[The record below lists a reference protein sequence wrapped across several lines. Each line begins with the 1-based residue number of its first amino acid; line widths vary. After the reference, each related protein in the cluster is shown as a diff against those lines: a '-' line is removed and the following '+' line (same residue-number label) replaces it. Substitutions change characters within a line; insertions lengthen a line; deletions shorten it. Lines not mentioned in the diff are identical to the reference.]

1 MIFLAILVLLISLV
15 IAGVAAY
22 FSIIGLALLFVG
34 SGQSIIIMGSALE
47 VGKLVV
53 VSFLHQYWEK
63 LGFLL
68 KSYLILATIFLMGI
82 TSVGIYGY
90 LSNGYNATSNKVKEI
105 ERQVAFNNNQIEEL
119 QKDNNRLN
127 SFEFKT
133 TNDQLTSNK
142 DKFAAQQ
149 LELIKQ
155 KENRIA
161 AERNTAEQEKKK
173 IIEEQNNAKAILDAE
188 INKEIEQIKIYN
200 ARLEILDKEIQTW
213 LDQGT
218 GGLFKA
224 NGIEKAR
231 QVKQLQEKERAQI
244 DEQIKNK
251 QTNIE
256 KLRAEYSNRIQNLVK
271 ISENVTN
278 TLNSTIK
285 QFELDITKDKQAIE
299 EYQTKIDKLV
309 AEQETL
315 KETKQKEAKDKVKI
329 NEADIEKLRSD
340 NNTLQGKIFET
351 DVGTFKFVAKSL
363 GIELDQAVN
372 WFIWAIMFVFDP
384 LAVSLVICFNFLIKH
399 RKPKEK
405 TFQIKPTTTPAP
417 TATLIPTLTPTPTS
431 TLIPVLVEPQE
442 QFMASNT
449 SSEIISGKKKIK
461 QPIVLEG
468 EAKRIADILEAQR
481 EEKLE
486 REARKQT
493 EK

>member
-53 VSFLHQYWEK
+53 VSFLHHYWEK
-63 LGFLL
+63 LGILL

-127 SFEFKT
+127 LFEFKT
-133 TNDQLTSNK
+133 TNDLLTNNK
-142 DKFAAQQ
+142 DKFVTQQ

-155 KENRIA
+155 KESRIA

-173 IIEEQNNAKAILDAE
+173 IIEEQNNAKVILDAE

-244 DEQIKNK
+244 DEQIKIK

-256 KLRAEYSNRIQNLVK
+256 KLRAEYNTRIQDLVK
-271 ISENVTN
+271 ISEKVTS

-299 EYQTKIDKLV
+299 EYQIKTDKLV
-309 AEQETL
+309 AEQETI
-315 KETKQKEAKDKVKI
+315 KEAKQKEAKDKVKI
-329 NEADIEKLRSD
+329 NETDIEKLRSA

-399 RKPKEK
+399 RKPKE
-405 TFQIKPTTTPAP
+405 TPFQLKPTITPTP
-417 TATLIPTLTPTPTS
+417 TATLIPTLTPTP
-431 TLIPVLVEPQE
+431 IPTLVEPQE

-461 QPIVLEG
+461 QPVVYEG

-481 EEKLE
+481 QEKLE

>member
-1 MIFLAILVLLISLV
+1 MLFLAILILITSLV

-47 VGKLVV
+47 VGKLIV

-68 KSYLILATIFLMGI
+68 KTYLILATIFLMGI

-90 LSNGYNATSNKVKEI
+90 LSNGYSATSNKVKEI
-105 ERQVAFNNNQIEEL
+105 ERQVAFNNNQIEQL
-119 QKDNNRLN
+119 QKDNTRLN
-127 SFEFKT
+127 LFEFKT
-133 TNDQLTSNK
+133 NNELLTANK

-155 KENRIA
+155 KESRIA

-173 IIEEQNNAKAILDAE
+173 IIEEQNNAKVILDTE
-188 INKEIEQIKIYN
+188 INKELEQIKIYN
-200 ARLEILDKEIQTW
+200 SRLEILDKEIQTW

-231 QVKQLQEKERAQI
+231 QVKQLQEKERVQI
-244 DEQIKNK
+244 DDQIKSK

-256 KLRAEYSNRIQNLVK
+256 KLRTDYNKRIQDLVK
-271 ISENVTN
+271 ISENVTS

-285 QFELDITKDKQAIE
+285 QFEVDITKDKQAIE
-299 EYQTKIDKLV
+299 EYQIKTDKLL

-315 KETKQKEAKDKVKI
+315 KETKQKEAKDKVKT
-329 NEADIEKLRSD
+329 NETDIEKLRSA

-363 GIELDQAVN
+363 GVELDQAVN
-372 WFIWAIMFVFDP
+372 WFIWIIMFVFDP

-399 RKPKEK
+399 KKPQEK
-405 TFQIKPTTTPAP
+405 SLQINPTN
-417 TATLIPTLTPTPTS
+417 TPTPTPELTA
-431 TLIPVLVEPQE
+431 TLNPTLMPTPTPTLVELQE
-442 QFMASNT
+442 QFMATNT
-449 SSEIISGKKKIK
+449 SSEVISGKKKIK
-461 QPIVLEG
+461 QPIVLDG

-481 EEKLE
+481 QEKLE
-486 REARKQT
+486 REAKKQI

>member
-1 MIFLAILVLLISLV
+1 MIPELCFWCKSKLTVV
-15 IAGVAAY
+15 
-22 FSIIGLALLFVG
+22 GLGA
-34 SGQSIIIMGSALE
+34 
-47 VGKLVV
+47 
-53 VSFLHQYWEK
+53 
-63 LGFLL
+63 
-68 KSYLILATIFLMGI
+68 
-82 TSVGIYGY
+82 
-90 LSNGYNATSNKVKEI
+90 
-105 ERQVAFNNNQIEEL
+105 
-119 QKDNNRLN
+119 
-127 SFEFKT
+127 
-133 TNDQLTSNK
+133 
-142 DKFAAQQ
+142 
-149 LELIKQ
+149 IKQ
-155 KENRIA
+155 KESRIA

-173 IIEEQNNAKAILDAE
+173 IIEEQNNAKVILDAE

-244 DEQIKNK
+244 DEQIKIK

-256 KLRAEYSNRIQNLVK
+256 KLRAEYNTRIQDLVK
-271 ISENVTN
+271 ISEKVTS

-299 EYQTKIDKLV
+299 EYQIKTDKLV
-309 AEQETL
+309 AEQETI
-315 KETKQKEAKDKVKI
+315 KEAKQKEAKDKVKI
-329 NEADIEKLRSD
+329 NETDIEKLRSA

-399 RKPKEK
+399 RKPKE
-405 TFQIKPTTTPAP
+405 TPFQLKPTITPTP
-417 TATLIPTLTPTPTS
+417 TATLIPTLTPTP
-431 TLIPVLVEPQE
+431 IPTLVEPQE

-461 QPIVLEG
+461 QPVVYEG

-481 EEKLE
+481 QEKLE